1 MPEMDAQRLSIG
13 MSKTDD
19 ISYPNRGHNQEGID
33 NEKPPIQYLDV
44 DGSNY
49 LTVATEQW
57 C

>member
-13 MSKTDD
+13 MINTEE
-19 ISYPNRGHNQEGID
+19 IFYTNRGHNQEGID
-33 NEKPPIQYLDV
+33 NEKPPSQYLGV

-49 LTVATEQW
+49 MTMATEQW